1 MILTEDNTTWIESIS
16 DEEGAIY
23 ENTDGKRWRVSGS
36 CNQCGL
42 CEIYNNEPL
51 NQEIVHTN
59 YRMNEGVKETH
70 TRVLIWHHPPGTP
83 GACVEVGY
91 NTRLDI
97 PMTPELINRIPE
109 CTYQAEWL

>member
-1 MILTEDNTTWIESIS
+1 MIITEDTTTWIESRDDTS
-16 DEEGAIY
+16 AVY

-42 CEIYNNEPL
+42 CEVYNNDPL
-51 NQEIVHTN
+51 NTEITHVN
-59 YRMNEGVKETH
+59 YRMNEGVKETY

-83 GACVEVGY
+83 GACEELGY
-91 NTRLDI
+91 NTRKDI
-97 PMTPELINRIPE
+97 PMTPKLINRIPE